1 MTNSC
6 IDDNYYIQ
14 TLKLAEAHV
23 AAVDGVDAA
32 DIFCI
37 EGLPAAKAREL
48 ENKGFSIADVDLFD
62 EDDSKSG
69 LKTAYCHLPSLTIE
83 QRQAVL
89 KLYFERLE
97 THWDVALE
105 SVQDLQE
112 LQKHS
117 KQADSIDPI
126 PESERL
132 QAAFCSRDGLSSCNL
147 KELAAASWQFV
158 RPAELF
164 HVRECVGD
172 LEHCQQYL
180 WQIQRL
186 MGPNCILPDVI
197 DKVVKVEAALP
208 GFRQRE
214 EELLDGLRAFVECT
228 PYAGA
233 EHNIEEALQDLDTI
247 FEAQIGAAGQG
258 ILSGSF
264 RKEMAPSIWPDVD
277 AFAAE
282 NERLGIER

>member
-6 IDDNYYIQ
+6 IDDNYYVQ
-14 TLKLAEAHV
+14 TLKQAEAHI
-23 AAVDGVDAA
+23 AIVDGVDAA
-32 DIFCI
+32 EIFCI

-62 EDDSKSG
+62 EDDSKPS

-83 QRQAVL
+83 QREAVL

-97 THWDVALE
+97 THWEVALE
-105 SVQDLQE
+105 SVQDLQSFQE
-112 LQKHS
+112 HS
-117 KQADSIDPI
+117 KQSGIASVPK
-126 PESERL
+126 SEKLRKTFL
-132 QAAFCSRDGLSSCNL
+132 KL
-147 KELAAASWQFV
+147 KELQEYEKISWQTV
-158 RPAELF
+158 NPAELF

-186 MGPNCILPDVI
+186 MGPNCILPDVT

-214 EELLDGLRAFVECT
+214 EELLDGLCAFVECT

-233 EHNIEEALQDLDTI
+233 EHRIEEALQDLDTI

-282 NERLGIER
+282 NERLGVER